1 MTNKFI
7 EVVKRWRAGGEEVS
21 VEALQAN
28 ANAANA
34 SAAYAAAYAAAAEAA
49 YAALYAADATYAAD
63 YWVKRYE
70 ELTNMSRKKIQN
82 VDCYGEVKPDT
93 SFIICCDNEDYDGVY
108 ADGNPNDEDYE
119 FSNWDEVVTY
129 LLKYYRSDI
138 IQIETDS
145 IKELLSNEQKN
156 C

>member
-28 ANAANA
+28 ADAANA
-34 SAAYAAAYAAAAEAA
+34 AWLADDAYDAAAANAAYAAANAAAEAA

-70 ELTNMSRKKIQN
+70 ELTNDK
-82 VDCYGEVKPDT
+82 
-93 SFIICCDNEDYDGVY
+93 
-108 ADGNPNDEDYE
+108 
-119 FSNWDEVVTY
+119 
-129 LLKYYRSDI
+129 
-138 IQIETDS
+138 
-145 IKELLSNEQKN
+145 
-156 C
+156 

>member
-1 MTNKFI
+1 MTNKYI
-7 EVVKRWRAGGEEVS
+7 ELVKRWQAGEVFS
-21 VEALQAN
+21 EEALRVN
-28 ANAANA
+28 ADAACAAHAVYNAR
-34 SAAYAAAYAAAAEAA
+34 AADAADAAADAADAAKATA
-49 YAALYAADATYAAD
+49 YAADAACAADTAYAADAD

-82 VDCYGEVKPDT
+82 VDCYGEVKPET

-129 LLKYYRSDI
+129 LLKYY
-138 IQIETDS
+138 
-145 IKELLSNEQKN
+145 LLEYLH
-156 C
+156 

>member
-1 MTNKFI
+1 
-7 EVVKRWRAGGEEVS
+7 
-21 VEALQAN
+21 
-28 ANAANA
+28 
-34 SAAYAAAYAAAAEAA
+34 
-49 YAALYAADATYAAD
+49 
-63 YWVKRYE
+63 
-70 ELTNMSRKKIQN
+70 MSRKKIQN

>member
-28 ANAANA
+28 ADAANA
-34 SAAYAAAYAAAAEAA
+34 AWLADDAYDAARADDAYDAAAANAAYAAANAAAEAA

-70 ELTNMSRKKIQN
+70 ELTNDK
-82 VDCYGEVKPDT
+82 
-93 SFIICCDNEDYDGVY
+93 
-108 ADGNPNDEDYE
+108 
-119 FSNWDEVVTY
+119 
-129 LLKYYRSDI
+129 
-138 IQIETDS
+138 
-145 IKELLSNEQKN
+145 
-156 C
+156 